1 MGLLGKLMIHLG
13 LKDKEFQDGMKK
25 AKDSVGGFGQAMN
38 TLKASAI
45 GAWTAISETI
55 IKWTGKF
62 VNDFLTSTQKIGD
75 KFQETTAVLKAGY
88 HQFIA
93 TISSGEGWNNLFS
106 NIKEATR
113 LAREAAREL
122 DEVFER
128 KVSFSYQ
135 EAETRNQIAQQEMI
149 MRDTSKSNA
158 EREAAAKKII
168 ELEKQLGAVKKDVWN
183 QEAAAQRKNFQAQT
197 QLNDEETDFLIKQ
210 YNLNRDIINQARA
223 YNEQRDSLTSGIKQG
238 KAASWLSG
246 GRVSVDTKGYKTAI
260 AELDAATDESIKAI
274 ADMVRRYDKSN
285 DDLVTAMA
293 KAETAAINVDTEVI
307 QNSIR
312 ANSTLGRLDRGTGG
326 GASAGTDIDDVLFKN
341 MLSMLGDLYADLD
354 RELEKVPPIELDP
367 IKLKPLDKTSVD
379 TFIQSVED
387 MEKRMEELSKAFGDA
402 VASGFSQG
410 IQTLTDGMMGL
421 QDLNGGAILQALLEP
436 LADLAIRQG
445 EITMAS
451 GVAMTA
457 IGKALSNPTNAP
469 AAIAA
474 GAALIAVGSAVKSGL
489 ASLANSMGGGA
500 SAASSTTSS
509 AYSSGQNI
517 SSEEIVVR
525 VEGKISGNDIL
536 ISGQRTKDKWNR

>member
-25 AKDSVGGFGQAMN
+25 AKESVGGFGQAMQ

-62 VNDFLTSTQKIGD
+62 VQDFLTSTQKIGD

-93 TISSGEGWNNLFS
+93 TISSGEGWSNLFS

-149 MRDTSKSNA
+149 MRDQRRTQA

-168 ELEKQLGAVKKDVWN
+168 ELEKQLGTVKKDVWN
-183 QEAAAQRKNFQAQT
+183 QEAAAYRKNFQAQT
-197 QLNDEETDFLIKQ
+197 QLNDEETDFLLKQ

-223 YNEQRDSLTSGIKQG
+223 YNEQRDSLSLGVKQG

-293 KAETAAINVDTEVI
+293 KAEVAAINVDTEVL
-307 QNSIR
+307 QNSMR
-312 ANSTLGRLDRGTGG
+312 ANSTLGRLEGG
-326 GASAGTDIDDVLFKN
+326 SGSGASAGSDIDDILFKN

-410 IQTLTDGMMGL
+410 IQALTDGMMGL

-500 SAASSTTSS
+500 SASSSTTSS
-509 AYSSGQNI
+509 AYSSANSI

-536 ISGQRTKDKWNR
+536 ISGNRTKDRWNR

>member
-25 AKDSVGGFGQAMN
+25 AKDSVGGFGQAMQ

-62 VNDFLTSTQKIGD
+62 VQDFLTSTQKIGD

-93 TISSGEGWNNLFS
+93 TISSGEGWSNLFS

-149 MRDTSKSNA
+149 MRDQRKTQA

-168 ELEKQLGAVKKDVWN
+168 ELEKQLGTVKKDVWN
-183 QEAAAQRKNFQAQT
+183 QEAAAYRKNFQAQT
-197 QLNDEETDFLIKQ
+197 QLNDEETDFLLKQ

-260 AELDAATDESIKAI
+260 AELDAATDDSVKAI

-285 DDLVTAMA
+285 DDLVSAMA
-293 KAETAAINVDTEVI
+293 KAEVAAINVDTEVL
-307 QNSIR
+307 QNSMR
-312 ANSTLGRLDRGTGG
+312 ANSTLGRLEGG
-326 GASAGTDIDDVLFKN
+326 SGSGASAGTDIDDVLFKN

-509 AYSSGQNI
+509 AYSSANSI

-536 ISGQRTKDKWNR
+536 ISGNRTKDRWNR